1 MASDKKIQVSTIAKE
16 REQYLSQFQL
26 NEKVKKEWIPRKSS
40 VEKTPKFEGKTTM
53 LSDSYIPICKTFNK
67 NDTFIAPE
75 GGCVVY
81 VLCVGGHGYGTQE
94 QGFGEWADA
103 AWTQPPVWPGNL
115 HGLKEGISQEPI
127 YKKVRAYT
135 HKSLESASPTSFG
148 KYLTANAGVN
158 IESIITAWDHD
169 WAWRIKGWFSGWDK
183 AFSPAVYRT
192 NFHTQLYPS
201 SSGAYNGILKGNAGE
216 VKFGIFKLKSKEV
229 VPVVVGKGER
239 DGHVDI
245 VYFMLANGNGEL
257 IDKPSANNV
266 LKDVILPPDLRL
278 HVNPASVSIEINA
291 TATLTITTNA
301 KNIESKIKDSNIIT
315 YDKDK
320 NVITGIALGSTTL
333 TIIAKSN
340 NKEVSKDIK
349 IEVVAKMPTIFIE
362 PKEVIIQK
370 DTTSKPLTITT
381 KDTQSI
387 ESSVL
392 DTKIATYNKDT
403 KEITGVNIGETM
415 IKFVAKNAD
424 KVAALGVRVEVIEN
438 TTAPTTPETKPTE
451 PTPEAK
457 PQEMLVYPNDLESKL
472 DSMNTEQLA
481 YAYGLA
487 IAYIDIFKPVENDK
501 QGAIMIK
508 PITQELKDK
517 AQKEMYEKH
526 INYADK
532 NTLKHYAAGHISAL
546 VQYISYY
553 TKIQGHN
560 KAHLDTLNALIEP
573 YDTPKVIDG
582 ATYTHK
588 FKDSVINMETETYL
602 SNLTIWIPELSGII
616 TRKAITPSQPSF
628 NFDKE
633 KVRTK
638 VESSMRNN
646 LVKARDDIG
655 LDGSPADEFIAQY
668 EQRTGLHG
676 LEKYN
681 VDGEL
686 DTFID
691 MYAKGAADE
700 ITKVIESKVN
710 QKLITDNTQLENE
723 IQISLES
730 YAPSVV

>member
-1 MASDKKIQVSTIAKE
+1 M
-16 REQYLSQFQL
+16 
-26 NEKVKKEWIPRKSS
+26 
-40 VEKTPKFEGKTTM
+40 G
-53 LSDSYIPICKTFNK
+53 
-67 NDTFIAPE
+67 
-75 GGCVVY
+75 
-81 VLCVGGHGYGTQE
+81 
-94 QGFGEWADA
+94 
-103 AWTQPPVWPGNL
+103 WTYPPVWGRNNTDLSYQVSHTPEFKNSRSY
-115 HGLKEGISQEPI
+115 I
-127 YKKVRAYT
+127 
-135 HKSLESASPTSFG
+135 HKSLESASPSSFG
-148 KYLTANAGVN
+148 KYLSANAGIDLVSAVTSN
-158 IESIITAWDHD
+158 EHYWRWYIRGWHSAWDH
-169 WAWRIKGWFSGWDK
+169 
-183 AFSPAVYRT
+183 AFSNIATRQD
-192 NFHTQLYPS
+192 NHQQNYPT
-201 SSGAYNGILKGNAGE
+201 SSGEYTGILKGNAGE

-278 HVNPASVSIEINA
+278 HINPASVSIEINA

-392 DTKIATYNKDT
+392 DTNIATYNKDT

-415 IKFVAKNAD
+415 IKFIAKNAD

-438 TTAPTTPETKPTE
+438 TTNPPVNPPVNPPETKPTE
-451 PTPEAK
+451 PMPEAK
-457 PQEMLVYPNDLESKL
+457 PQDINIYYKDLQSKI
-472 DSMNTEQLA
+472 DSMNNEQLA
-481 YAYGLA
+481 YAATLARLYGEIF
-487 IAYIDIFKPVENDK
+487 IAVENDK

-508 PITQELKDK
+508 PVSQELKDK

-526 INYADK
+526 INFANKD
-532 NTLKHYAAGHISAL
+532 TLKHYAAGHISAL

-582 ATYTHK
+582 TTYTHK

-602 SNLTIWIPELSGII
+602 GNLTIWIPELSGII
-616 TRKAITPSQPSF
+616 TRKTITPSQPSF

-633 KVRTK
+633 KVRAK

-646 LVKARDDIG
+646 LVKARDD
-655 LDGSPADEFIAQY
+655 LSLAGSPADEFIAQY
-668 EQRTGLHG
+668 EARTGITG

-710 QKLITDNTQLENE
+710 QKLIADNTQLENE
-723 IQISLES
+723 IQILLEG
-730 YAPSVV
+730 YASAI